1 MSRTQMA
8 DAQSQH
14 LVIATYASHVEAA
27 AALHQLRS
35 CGFDMKKWSILGK
48 DVLAQEGSFG
58 FYSSGN
64 HMKFWAGRGDV
75 WADVWSILL
84 GGGFFF
90 IPPIGPLVVM
100 GPLATWIVDALETA
114 AAGEE
119 SLAPGIVLMR
129 VGLPSD
135 RVERY
140 ELDVRSGNYLVL
152 ALGSALLAESARVV
166 LSATSASQLYTVR
179 APQDHAQRSIAER
192 SSHPNMIEQ

>member
-1 MSRTQMA
+1 MA
-8 DAQSQH
+8 DAHSQH

-35 CGFDMKKWSILGK
+35 CGFDMNKWSIIGK

-58 FYSSGN
+58 FYSSGD
-64 HMKFWAGRGDV
+64 HMKFWAGRGAV

-100 GPLATWIVDALETA
+100 GPLVAWIVDALETA
-114 AAGEE
+114 AVGEE
-119 SLAPGIVLMR
+119 DHAPGIVLMR

-140 ELDVRSGNYLVL
+140 ELDVRAGNYLVL
-152 ALGSALLAESARVV
+152 ALGSALLVEGAGVV
-166 LSATSASQLYTVR
+166 LSATSAAQLYTGC
-179 APQDHAQRSIAER
+179 APEDDRQRSIVE
-192 SSHPNMIEQ
+192 SSLPNMSEQ